1 MQLQQLA
8 GNLGIV
14 TRMDLAQA
22 TDLAEVLGLTSALN
36 LLFGIP
42 IMGEFA
48 NAKWNTFLRYTVAVI
63 LTILNFKLII
73 DLF

>member
-1 MQLQQLA
+1 M
-8 GNLGIV
+8 
-14 TRMDLAQA
+14 A
-22 TDLAEVLGLTSALN
+22 TDLAEVLGSAIALN

-42 IMGEFA
+42 IMGEFT
-48 NAKWNTFLRYTVAVI
+48 NTKWNTFLGYAVAVI